1 MELNPKDKAETT
13 GFRLKPA
20 LWLPIKKGYRQTMKL
35 YDYELTCEAEGTYPV
50 GYRLIPFSPNPNKLA
65 VIRKDGFALTYPG
78 NRHALHPRNVADFRL
93 DFILSPNTGND
104 FDFLV
109 FFRYDESAENALFIR
124 IRNEIIHF
132 GMLQGVEFNVI
143 SEARNNMEDTSLS
156 FTIEV
161 EKNAIRFMRG
171 GRLLCEFTA
180 PPAPSKGSIAFD
192 TLTYGATE
200 CRFVQLTLEI
210 PDVKVENTSKIS
222 IPMRHGPNGIPY
234 GYVFTL
240 ERIKIASCETW
251 SIKLEGGPGN
261 PDDWPEPRFMNAEI
275 MKNPYCR
282 GLDSYGNELF
292 RIYIVNG
299 SVGSWNILRATFG
312 RPDFVFPV
320 ERAAVVDTE
329 GLAKIAFGY
338 EYYRSE
344 AACSVGGGP
353 SEILCDL
360 DGKCIGFRR
369 VYKPGECEGVIESN
383 PDKAILERIPHDI
396 PDYKDA
402 LDFARINHFFL
413 EHEIPRFKVFCA
425 NETVT
430 HAKITLEDAFK
441 REINSF
447 RQLSDEFFEIPEL
460 PPGVYHI
467 RAELFR
473 NDLPLASIRRAF
485 EIIPNS
491 SEKSAPALSG
501 LPEIY
506 PNGFTDD
513 ASEHFNPW
521 GDTVCDIAHYSTSG
535 NMYTYRASSGY
546 SKLLKVYHRIW
557 TSCCNPDKNSEN
569 NNCFISKNASIVQSR
584 ILGEKSGRY
593 YLHCESSY
601 QDPWLA
607 AQLREFAGR
616 DLTFNELFPA
626 RWREWLDFIAP
637 RIRDRFRSVNTFG
650 PTTKS
655 AEYLAAATYGAIYKG
670 PNYSRLIGIDLR
682 NGKYGEILNG
692 YAVVEDYP
700 YAGRYPLS
708 RSTWQFTSFSMEAP
722 DVRWLPEIY
731 GLNAETMDPR
741 IVYAHPPYGVSCT
754 PDGFFFTRV
763 TELLYGTAWFDG
775 AKFRF
780 WDGFGFLHSSEWT
793 PEMFNA
799 LLRAIAFYREA
810 RPAKPLRSPAYVY
823 SRAACDRHGYFYE
836 RNERFIRGGSMINTA
851 EEFPAYVYEMAR
863 RDGQP
868 GGFQT
873 RMEWLSGLNS
883 DDVSALVLPPL
894 GGFPENELAE
904 IRRLH
909 ENGVNLIC
917 SENAA
922 SLADLFDVEH
932 AEVLLEKNGRPF
944 LTLKRTSNKAAAFF
958 RGAPSMMNR
967 GRDCAGGSGQEA
979 LDPEVNRAT
988 AEVMRIIGAY
998 PVTASCGS
1006 ITAFETEDRRG
1017 YAFIRENSWP
1027 ALGHRIRPEIFF
1039 KGRHVADLELDEGD
1053 SYIVRLY

>member
-1 MELNPKDKAETT
+1 
-13 GFRLKPA
+13 
-20 LWLPIKKGYRQTMKL
+20 MKL
-35 YDYELTCEAEGTYPV
+35 YDYDLTREVEGTYPS
-50 GYRLIPFSPNPNKLA
+50 GFRLISFSPNPNKLA
-65 VIRKDGFALTYPG
+65 VVRKDGFALTYPG
-78 NRHALHPRNVADFRL
+78 NHHALHPRDISDFRIC
-93 DFILSPNTGND
+93 FILSPNTGNNPA
-104 FDFLV
+104 FII

-124 IRNEIIHF
+124 ISDGVIHF
-132 GMLQGVEFNVI
+132 GMLQGATCNVI
-143 SEARNNMEDTSLS
+143 SEVRNNMEETSLS
-156 FTIEV
+156 FTLEV
-161 EKNAIRFMRG
+161 RKNTIRFLRG
-171 GRLLCEFTA
+171 DSLLGTFTA

-192 TLTYGATE
+192 TMTSGATE
-200 CRFVQLTLEI
+200 CRIAYLSLEI
-210 PDVKVENTSKIS
+210 PDAESEKTGRIS
-222 IPMRHGPNGIPY
+222 VPMRHGPNGIPY

-240 ERIKIASCETW
+240 EREKILGCEKW

-261 PDDWPEPRFMNAEI
+261 PDNWPVPRFMNAEI

-282 GLDSYGNELF
+282 GLDAQGNELF
-292 RIYIVNG
+292 KIHLVNG

-312 RPDFVFPV
+312 HPDFVFPV
-320 ERAAVVDTE
+320 ERTAIVDAE
-329 GLAKIAFGY
+329 RLAQIAFGY
-338 EYYRSE
+338 EFFCSE
-344 AACSVGGGP
+344 AAYSVGGGP
-353 SEILCDL
+353 SEILCAP
-360 DGKCIGFRR
+360 DGKRIEFRR
-369 VYKPGECEGVIESN
+369 VYAPGECEGVIESS

-396 PDYKDA
+396 PDYQDA
-402 LDFARINHFFL
+402 LDFARVNHFFL

-425 NETVT
+425 NEAVT
-430 HAKITLEDAFK
+430 HAKITLEDVFK
-441 REINSF
+441 HEISSF
-447 RQLSDEFFEIPEL
+447 SRRAGEFFELPEL

-467 RAELFR
+467 HAELFR
-473 NDLPLASIRRAF
+473 NDLPLASVRRAF
-485 EIIPNS
+485 EIIPES
-491 SEKSAPALSG
+491 PEKSAPLLSG

-521 GDTVCDIAHYSTSG
+521 GDTVCDIAHYSSSG
-535 NMYTYRASSGY
+535 NMYTYRAGSGC

-557 TSCCNPDKNSEN
+557 TSCCDPDKNSEEDN
-569 NNCFISKNASIVQSR
+569 RFIRKNASIVQSR
-584 ILGEKSGRY
+584 ILGGPSGRY
-593 YLHCESSY
+593 YLHSESSY

-637 RIRDRFRSVNTFG
+637 RVRDRFRSVNTFEG
-650 PTTKS
+650 ATKS

-670 PNYSRLIGIDLR
+670 PNYSRLMGIDLR
-682 NGKYGEILNG
+682 NGKYGEILSG

-731 GLNAETMDPR
+731 GLNAETADPR
-741 IVYAHPPYGVSCT
+741 IVYAHPPYGISRT

-780 WDGFGFLHSSEWT
+780 WDGFGLLHSSEWT
-793 PEMFNA
+793 PEMFDA

-851 EEFPAYVYEMAR
+851 EEFPAYVYEIAK

-873 RMEWLSGLNS
+873 RMEWLSGLNP

-894 GGFPENELAE
+894 DGVPESELAE
-904 IRRLH
+904 VRRLH

-922 SLADLFDVEH
+922 SLADLFNVDH
-932 AEVLLEKNGRPF
+932 ADVLLEKNGGPF
-944 LTLKRTSNKAAAFF
+944 LTLQKNSNGFAAFF
-958 RGAPSMMNR
+958 QGAPSMLRR
-967 GRDCAGGSGQEA
+967 GRDCVGGSGQKA
-979 LDPEVNRAT
+979 MDAEVNRAT
-988 AEVMRIIGAY
+988 AKVMRIIGGY
-998 PVTASCGS
+998 PVSASCGS
-1006 ITAFETEDRRG
+1006 ITAFETENHRG
-1017 YAFIRENSWP
+1017 YAFVREDSWP
-1027 ALGHRIRPEIFF
+1027 ALGHCIRPEVFF
-1039 KGRHVADLELDEGD
+1039 NGRHITDLELKEGE
-1053 SYIVRLY
+1053 SRIVRLY

>member
-1 MELNPKDKAETT
+1 
-13 GFRLKPA
+13 
-20 LWLPIKKGYRQTMKL
+20 MKL
-35 YDYELTCEAEGTYPV
+35 YDYDLTREVEGTYPAEF
-50 GYRLIPFSPNPNKLA
+50 RLVSFSPNPNRLA

-78 NRHALHPRNVADFRL
+78 NRHALHARNIADFKL
-93 DFILSPNTGND
+93 GFDLSPNSGDNPG
-104 FDFLV
+104 FLI
-109 FFRYDESAENALFIR
+109 FFRYDEAAENALFIR
-124 IRNEIIHF
+124 IRNGIIQF
-132 GMLQGVEFNVI
+132 GRLQGIEFNVI
-143 SEARNNMEDTSLS
+143 SETKSSWKEASLS
-156 FTIEV
+156 FTLET
-161 EKNAIRFMRG
+161 AGSTIRFMQG
-171 GRLLCEFTA
+171 GNLLGEFA
-180 PPAPSKGSIAFD
+180 APSSPSRGSIAFD
-192 TLTYGATE
+192 TLTYGANE
-200 CRFVQLTLEI
+200 CRIAHLTLEI
-210 PDVKVENTSKIS
+210 PDAEVENIGRIS
-222 IPMRHGPNGIPY
+222 MPMRHGPNGIPY

-240 ERIKIASCETW
+240 ERTKISGCEKW
-251 SIKLEGGPGN
+251 NVKLEGGPGN
-261 PDDWPEPRFMNAEI
+261 PDDWPVPRFMNAEI

-282 GLDSYGNELF
+282 GLDSCGNELF
-292 RIYIVNG
+292 KIHIVNG

-320 ERAAVVDTE
+320 EHTAVVDTE
-329 GLAKIAFGY
+329 GLVQIAFGY
-338 EYYRSE
+338 EFYQSE
-344 AACSVGGGP
+344 AAYSVGGGP
-353 SEILCDL
+353 SEILCGP
-360 DGKCIGFRR
+360 DGKRIGFRR
-369 VYKPGECEGVIESN
+369 VYAPGECEGVIESN

-396 PDYKDA
+396 PDYQDA
-402 LDFARINHFFL
+402 LDFARVNHFFL
-413 EHEIPRFKVFCA
+413 EHEIPRFKVFCV
-425 NETVT
+425 NEAATR
-430 HAKITLEDAFK
+430 AKITLEDIFK
-441 REINSF
+441 HEISSF
-447 RQLSDEFFEIPEL
+447 SRKAGEFFEFPEL

-473 NDLPLASIRRAF
+473 NDLPLVSVRRTF
-485 EIIPNS
+485 EVIPDS
-491 SEKSAPALSG
+491 PEKSAPALSG

-506 PNGFTDD
+506 PTGFTDD

-521 GDTVCDIAHYSTSG
+521 GDTVCDVAHYSTSG
-535 NMYTYRASSGY
+535 NLYTYRAGAGY
-546 SKLLKVYHRIW
+546 SKLLKVYHRVWASI
-557 TSCCNPDKNSEN
+557 CDPDKNSESE
-569 NNCFISKNASIVQSR
+569 NCFIRKNASIVQSR

-616 DLTFNELFPA
+616 DLAFNELFPA
-626 RWREWLDFIAP
+626 HWREWLDFIAP
-637 RIRDRFRSVNTFG
+637 RIRERFRSVNTFG
-650 PTTKS
+650 PATKS

-731 GLNAETMDPR
+731 GINAETMDPR
-741 IVYAHPPYGVSCT
+741 IAYSHPPYGMSTT

-763 TELLYGTAWFDG
+763 TELLFGTAWFDG
-775 AKFRF
+775 SKFRF
-780 WDGFGFLHSSEWT
+780 WNGFGFLHSSEWT
-793 PEMFNA
+793 PGMFDA

-810 RPAKPLRSPAYVY
+810 GPVKPLRSPAYVY
-823 SRAACDRHGYFYE
+823 SRAACDAHEYFHE

-873 RMEWLSGLNS
+873 RMEWLSGLNP

-894 GGFPENELAE
+894 GGVPENELAE
-904 IRRLH
+904 VRRLH
-909 ENGVNLIC
+909 ENGVNLLC

-932 AEVLLEKNGRPF
+932 ADVLLEKDGAPF
-944 LTLKRTSNKAAAFF
+944 LTLKRSEGKLAAFF
-958 RGAPSMMNR
+958 RGAPSMMKR
-967 GRDCAGGSGQEA
+967 GRDCVGGSGQKA

-988 AEVMRIIGAY
+988 VEVMRILGAY

-1017 YAFIRENSWP
+1017 YAFIREDSWP
-1027 ALGHRIRPEIFF
+1027 APGHRIRPEIFF
-1039 KGRHVADLELDEGD
+1039 KGRHVADLELDEGE
-1053 SYIVRLY
+1053 SRIVRLY